1 MQNLDP
7 RIDAYISKSAPFAQE
22 ILKFLRD
29 TVHVYCPECVETM
42 KWNFP
47 HFLYK
52 GDILCSMAAFKQHCA
67 FGFWKEKLMV
77 KSSNLLTDKGKTA
90 MGDFG
95 KISCIQDLP
104 SKKVLKACIQEAMDL
119 NEKGIKLSKPVQK
132 IPDSA
137 IVIPDD
143 FQRALNKNALA
154 KKNFNAFSNSHKREY
169 INYILEA
176 KRDAT
181 RLARIQKS
189 IEMLSEGKSQNSKY
203 IR

>member
-1 MQNLDP
+1 MQNTDP
-7 RIDAYISKSAPFAQE
+7 RIDAYIAKSATFAQE
-22 ILKFLRD
+22 ILNSIRN
-29 TVHVYCPECVETM
+29 TVHAYCPDCVETM

-47 HFLYK
+47 HFMYK

-67 FGFWKEKLMV
+67 FGFWKEKLMI
-77 KSSNLLTDKGKTA
+77 KSSNLLTDKGKSA

-95 KISCIQDLP
+95 KITCIKDLP
-104 SKKVLKACIQEAMDL
+104 SKSVLKACIQEAMIL
-119 NEKGIKLSKPVQK
+119 NEQGIKLPKPVQK
-132 IPDSA
+132 IADSA
-137 IVIPDD
+137 IVIPEE
-143 FQRALNKNALA
+143 FQSALNSNALA

-181 RLARIQKS
+181 RLSRIQKS
-189 IEMLSEGKSQNSKY
+189 IEMLTIGKSHNSKY